1 MNIPISKPIIEDEEL
16 KAVNDVL
23 TSGLL
28 VQGEHVAQLEQQ
40 FKELC
45 KAKHALAVTNGT
57 TALHIALIGLD
68 LKPGDEVITTP
79 FSFVA
84 TVNSILLTG
93 AKPVLVDIEE
103 DSFNI
108 NPDLIEEK
116 ITENTKA
123 ILAVNLYGQT
133 ANYTKINEIA
143 KKYNLVVIEDA
154 AQSIG
159 AEHKGTPSGSAGNM
173 ACFSLYATKNV
184 MSGEGGM
191 VTTDSDDV
199 YNRMLLFRQHGMDGK
214 NKYVYHSIGHNYRM
228 TNIHAAIGIEQMK
241 KLERFTNRRREIAGL
256 YDEAFKD
263 LSKLSIP
270 VANDDNYHVYHQYTL
285 TINDDKQTFIDYLD
299 ENEIGYGIF
308 YPKPLHMVSH
318 ISKIGY
324 TEGDFPIA
332 EKVADMVVSIP
343 VHPALTQSEVDY
355 IIEKIT
361 NYD

>member
-1 MNIPISKPIIEDEEL
+1 MQHNL
-16 KAVNDVL
+16 
-23 TSGLL
+23 
-28 VQGEHVAQLEQQ
+28 LEQ
-40 FKELC
+40 
-45 KAKHALAVTNGT
+45 
-57 TALHIALIGLD
+57 
-68 LKPGDEVITTP
+68 
-79 FSFVA
+79 
-84 TVNSILLTG
+84 
-93 AKPVLVDIEE
+93 
-103 DSFNI
+103 
-108 NPDLIEEK
+108 
-116 ITENTKA
+116 NTKA
-123 ILAVNLYGQT
+123 LHQVPQAIW
-133 ANYTKINEIA
+133 
-143 KKYNLVVIEDA
+143 LV
-154 AQSIG
+154 
-159 AEHKGTPSGSAGNM
+159 
-173 ACFSLYATKNV
+173 FLYATKNV